1 MKWARKLFF
10 IVLGASLC
18 LCIVSTVARSDTKT
32 QIDADARFLQDAF
45 TSSSWKLSLGNLALR
60 QAASEEI
67 RRFTELMI
75 TDQGKINRDLKV
87 LSDRKGII
95 LSGDNDIVHHNTIT
109 FMSKEYGAAFDR
121 IYISLM
127 IDEHQRDV
135 ALYRG
140 EAEKGRDDDI
150 KSFARKLI
158 KRLEEYVGMAKKI
171 LISLPTPVL
180 K

>member
-1 MKWARKLFF
+1 
-10 IVLGASLC
+10 
-18 LCIVSTVARSDTKT
+18 
-32 QIDADARFLQDAF
+32 
-45 TSSSWKLSLGNLALR
+45 
-60 QAASEEI
+60 
-67 RRFTELMI
+67 
-75 TDQGKINRDLKV
+75 
-87 LSDRKGII
+87 
-95 LSGDNDIVHHNTIT
+95 
-109 FMSKEYGAAFDR
+109 MSKEYGAAFDR